1 MEIQGKKL
9 KNGFKLPVLGF
20 GTYRMGGTLRRVP
33 DNYDEKDVSVI
44 KKALDLGI
52 THIDTAEMYAQGYS
66 EILVGRAIKGYDRS
80 KLIIATKVSPM
91 NLHYNGVINA
101 AKGSLGRLNTDYLDL
116 YMIHYPNFKIPISE
130 TMGAMDHLVEEGLIK
145 HIGVSNFSLQQFKEA
160 EMYTKNKIICNQ
172 IPYSLVNRKFHADG
186 FIDYAKENE
195 IMIVAWRP
203 IEGGM
208 LSKKKIELL
217 DKIYRRYDKTPGQIA
232 INWLISQKNV
242 VTIPGSRNMEHL
254 KENLS
259 SLGWQLTP
267 EDIKILDDDF
277 PQKDFVSI
285 ADGYWH
291 EILK

>member
-101 AKGSLGRLNTDYLDL
+101 AKGSLGRLNTDY
-116 YMIHYPNFKIPISE
+116 
-130 TMGAMDHLVEEGLIK
+130 
-145 HIGVSNFSLQQFKEA
+145 
-160 EMYTKNKIICNQ
+160 
-172 IPYSLVNRKFHADG
+172 R
-186 FIDYAKENE
+186 
-195 IMIVAWRP
+195 
-203 IEGGM
+203 
-208 LSKKKIELL
+208 
-217 DKIYRRYDKTPGQIA
+217 IYI
-232 INWLISQKNV
+232 
-242 VTIPGSRNMEHL
+242 
-254 KENLS
+254 
-259 SLGWQLTP
+259 
-267 EDIKILDDDF
+267 
-277 PQKDFVSI
+277 
-285 ADGYWH
+285 
-291 EILK
+291 